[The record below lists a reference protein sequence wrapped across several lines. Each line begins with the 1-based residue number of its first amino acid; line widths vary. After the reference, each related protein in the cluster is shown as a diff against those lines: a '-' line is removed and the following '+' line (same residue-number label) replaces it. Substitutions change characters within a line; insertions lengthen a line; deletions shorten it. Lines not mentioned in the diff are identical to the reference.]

1 MPENTSDIDLSNNQT
16 QPIAPS
22 AKPKSMLSR
31 CFAIFYQDRGEKTI
45 LSSFKQKV
53 ADLTLSQWF
62 YIFAGLLLL
71 LSADQDVNDLNLDPT
86 LIWVGVIAGIGLIR
100 ELWHVFNRL
109 WENML
114 GKGLILVLY
123 AATANFALAIAA
135 LKVNNITGIEPG
147 PFVFTIGFTTLLML
161 PLWLLI
167 SSIVFFTV
175 ALIVNFLWLIL
186 SVLLRIVRIKVKVHW
201 EDKSFVFATMF
212 MRVILIHYVIASI
225 FYFTLPFAEQI
236 EILDNPISVV
246 REALNDQEHSDINAT
261 GIEAP
266 GNGRVTIEMGPEMAS
281 IFASEPRLGNG
292 AFDQLIAHFIYHF
305 ETYPYSA
312 CEKSAQQRSL
322 PIDENLI
329 LLVEKDESEFGYHFF
344 VAPCEA
350 NYTEVLN

>member
-1 MPENTSDIDLSNNQT
+1 
-16 QPIAPS
+16 
-22 AKPKSMLSR
+22 MLNR
-31 CFAIFYQDRGEKTI
+31 CLAFIYQDRGEKTL

-53 ADLTLSQWF
+53 ADLTVSQWF

-71 LSADQDVNDLNLDPT
+71 LSADQDVNVEATRTWRAGQDVNLDPT
-86 LIWVGVIAGIGLIR
+86 LIWVGVIAGIGLMR

-161 PLWLLI
+161 PFWLLI
-167 SSIVFFTV
+167 SSIVFFSV

-212 MRVILIHYVIASI
+212 MRVILIPHVIASI

-236 EILDNPISVV
+236 DILDNPISVV
-246 REALNDQEHSDINAT
+246 REALNEQEHLDNNT
-261 GIEAP
+261 VEIEASNNDL
-266 GNGRVTIEMGPEMAS
+266 GLVTIEIDPAIASIMAS
-281 IFASEPRLGNG
+281 ERRLGNG

-322 PIDENLI
+322 PIDENLL
-329 LLVEKDESEFGYHFF
+329 LLVEKDESELGYHFF
-344 VAPCEA
+344 VAPCDG